1 MHTDW
6 LFYYLIPNITIV
18 FNIVKTD
25 KAMAVANQP
34 APPRPTLDGI
44 AEQERG
50 MSFEQRMERSKK
62 EGLARV
68 LALHDSPPN
77 PSTDVALDTYKSPL
91 FNYEVEARKLVNKLI
106 YNEQIGP
113 NEQQLLRADT
123 YVKPDEHLGRLF
135 NATLDDYLNHDLQTH
150 FKGEKVLH
158 DTIFHKL
165 EAIRNPAEPT
175 LTQPVKV
182 ADVAQQLPLL
192 SAPEVPIPADPAI
205 AQIPSPLLTKT
216 DEADGTYQPI
226 SLAGFTVGYKEK
238 PGDLTDADTRT
249 ETIEF
254 RFEPTRYETPLNQ
267 PGGSDVEALRVAEQL
282 QASEFELLLPSE
294 AEHLRGYLQNDGYL
308 SNEEIS
314 LALYDARLTR
324 DELAHKVDLVAE
336 RSTTKPDEA
345 IKEALV
351 EYLWAI
357 HETIKDSPFMALID
371 PKATYQF
378 VGIEP
383 LAIATKGEKV
393 ADEGAKKKAKNDEGV
408 IRHLFGF
415 KVFDGGM
422 MANFIH
428 NKDTAEKL
436 IDNTLTKLFSLVK
449 KKDASNTME
458 TTTLALRYDYQ
469 QVAAQLE
476 KNGLT
481 REILEKSG
489 NLNELLHGRK
499 TGLLNLSQNDGTGTI
514 TPISGK
520 LYITE
525 VPEKGPTVFIQPER
539 QAIRLPNTFL
549 GHELSDKD
557 KINLTKTGE
566 MGRVVEL
573 KDKVT
578 GQLFSGY
585 VGLDTKTNSLT
596 VIRQERFQLPST
608 IKGTELTPQQMSDLK
623 AGQPILVKN
632 MTGLDNKPFNAVV
645 QISAAKRSLAFT
657 RMPEQ
662 AINETQ
668 QKATAE
674 KGQKAAASARK
685 KNTEQPGKTPVEK
698 KDKQA
703 GITQKVATESKNGA
717 SRVTV
722 DKTQGSPTKT
732 EKENISKPVNK
743 TEITLN
749 GKEAKA
755 STKKRPGMKVG

>member
-1 MHTDW
+1 
-6 LFYYLIPNITIV
+6 
-18 FNIVKTD
+18 
-25 KAMAVANQP
+25 
-34 APPRPTLDGI
+34 
-44 AEQERG
+44 
-50 MSFEQRMERSKK
+50 
-62 EGLARV
+62 
-68 LALHDSPPN
+68 
-77 PSTDVALDTYKSPL
+77 
-91 FNYEVEARKLVNKLI
+91 
-106 YNEQIGP
+106 
-113 NEQQLLRADT
+113 
-123 YVKPDEHLGRLF
+123 
-135 NATLDDYLNHDLQTH
+135 
-150 FKGEKVLH
+150 
-158 DTIFHKL
+158 
-165 EAIRNPAEPT
+165 
-175 LTQPVKV
+175 
-182 ADVAQQLPLL
+182 
-192 SAPEVPIPADPAI
+192 
-205 AQIPSPLLTKT
+205 
-216 DEADGTYQPI
+216 
-226 SLAGFTVGYKEK
+226 
-238 PGDLTDADTRT
+238 
-249 ETIEF
+249 
-254 RFEPTRYETPLNQ
+254 
-267 PGGSDVEALRVAEQL
+267 
-282 QASEFELLLPSE
+282 
-294 AEHLRGYLQNDGYL
+294 
-308 SNEEIS
+308 
-314 LALYDARLTR
+314 
-324 DELAHKVDLVAE
+324 
-336 RSTTKPDEA
+336 
-345 IKEALV
+345 
-351 EYLWAI
+351 
-357 HETIKDSPFMALID
+357 MALID
-371 PKATYQF
+371 PRATYQF

-383 LAIATKGEKV
+383 LAIATEGEKV
-393 ADEGAKKKAKNDEGV
+393 TDEGAKKKAKNDEGV

-458 TTTLALRYDYQ
+458 TTTLAPRYDYQ

-476 KNGLT
+476 KNGLN

-489 NLNELLHGRK
+489 NLNELLYGRK

-525 VPEKGPTVFIQPER
+525 VPGKGPTVFIQPER

-596 VIRQERFQLPST
+596 VIRQERFHLPST

-632 MTGLDNKPFNAVV
+632 MNGLDNKPFNAVV

-685 KNTEQPGKTPVEK
+685 KNADQSGKTPAEK
-698 KDKQA
+698 KDEQA

-743 TEITLN
+743 TETTLN